1 MGILGK
7 LKFAATRQAELL
19 YKKATGMEYPE
30 KDETLA
36 YLQDYLITPGN
47 DYSIELP
54 EVTNVA
60 DKNKIIFSES
70 LMHGSRN
77 YIWDYK
83 AGEKKSNILRIGSVV
98 TDNKVLQTDFGYPRL
113 FTDDFGGKHVFRDLA
128 TPDKRQGLHAGTLIA
143 PWSHYIRKEY
153 FMFVMFVAAKLCRI
167 KDSITEELFNEAI
180 VSYPLFYTTF
190 EPEYLDLI
198 GIKPEKIVD
207 SRLTKITFDRCIL
220 GNNDNWVYPNAS
232 DVFALKKHVEPKLE
246 ITNIGAEGNKR
257 IYICRSGR
265 RQVVNERALIK
276 MLTKFDFVI
285 YEDQTRTVAEQY
297 AMYHNASF
305 IMGPHGSS
313 FTNIVWCKPGAH
325 LFELFPPRYVYNF
338 FHYLAEMLGLN
349 YSAYCN
355 GPIAYDYRNKTIN
368 DDITVSIAE
377 IEEYLEGYFGGG

>member
-1 MGILGK
+1 
-7 LKFAATRQAELL
+7 
-19 YKKATGMEYPE
+19 MEYLE
-30 KDETLA
+30 KEETLA
-36 YLQDYLITPGN
+36 YLADCLISPDN
-47 DYSIELP
+47 NYSIQLP
-54 EVTNVA
+54 EVKNVA
-60 DKNKIIFSES
+60 DKNKIIFSKSMME
-70 LMHGSRN
+70 GSRN
-77 YIWDYK
+77 FIWDYK
-83 AGEKKSNILRIGSVV
+83 AEGKKSNVLRIGSVV

-113 FTDDFGGKHVFRDLA
+113 FTDDFGGKHVFKDLI
-128 TPDKRQGLHAGTLIA
+128 TSDSRPTLHAHTVIA

-153 FMFVMFVAAKLCRI
+153 YMFVIFVAAKLCRI
-167 KDSITEELFNEAI
+167 KDALPKEIFDEAI

-190 EPEYLDLI
+190 EPEYLELI
-198 GIKPEKIVD
+198 GIRADKIID
-207 SRLTKITFDRCIL
+207 SRLTKLTFDQCIL
-220 GNNDNWVYPNAS
+220 ANNDNWVYPNAS
-232 DVFALKKHVEPKLE
+232 DVFALKKYAEPKLE
-246 ITNIGAEGNKR
+246 ALNINSEGDKR

-276 MLTKFDFVI
+276 MLEKFDFVI

-313 FTNIVWCKPGAH
+313 FTNIIWCKAGAH

-377 IEEYLEGYFGGG
+377 IEKYLEEYFGCR